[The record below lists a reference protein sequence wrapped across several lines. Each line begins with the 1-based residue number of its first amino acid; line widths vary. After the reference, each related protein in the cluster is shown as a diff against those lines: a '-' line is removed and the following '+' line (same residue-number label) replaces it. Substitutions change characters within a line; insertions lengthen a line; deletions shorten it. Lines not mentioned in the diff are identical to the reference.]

1 MKAGSLEEMKA
12 WSPPAFSV
20 AVLCRRERPP
30 TLAPRSS
37 LKAGSLEEI
46 KKAGSL
52 EEMKAWSTQ
61 RAAPLLAEFDLEGR
75 KP

>member
-1 MKAGSLEEMKA
+1 MKAGSLEEM
-12 WSPPAFSV
+12 
-20 AVLCRRERPP
+20 
-30 TLAPRSS
+30 
-37 LKAGSLEEI
+37 